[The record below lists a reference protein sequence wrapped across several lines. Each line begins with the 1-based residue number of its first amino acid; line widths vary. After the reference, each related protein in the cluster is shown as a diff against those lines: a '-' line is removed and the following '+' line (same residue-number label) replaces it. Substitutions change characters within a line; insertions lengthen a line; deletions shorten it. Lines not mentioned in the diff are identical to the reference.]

1 MPYNSY
7 HLHSSPKAP
16 EPSFTKTNMM
26 LNKQSVL
33 SFSLALLVSLLF
45 STNTLA
51 QLSPASAP
59 VPPAQ
64 PPPTP
69 PAAAPT
75 PLVPSLP
82 QSPSDS
88 TPDTPA
94 AVDIVGILRK
104 AKSFNV
110 LIRLM
115 KTTQLINQLNSQLLT
130 TKSGGITILAPDD
143 SAFSELKAGFLNS
156 LSDGQKLELLQF
168 HVISDYVSSSNFDT
182 LTNPVRTLA
191 GAKPGKV
198 ELNVISYG
206 GSVNISTG
214 EVNTTIND
222 IIYTDKHLA
231 IYKVGKVLL
240 PMDFFTVAK
249 APAKSP
255 SLAPEPSAKAPKPDK
270 EKTLSPDSSESSQ
283 TNPTNE
289 NSGTVKI
296 TAYGKWASFILG
308 IVLVTIITT

>member
-1 MPYNSY
+1 M
-7 HLHSSPKAP
+7 SSK
-16 EPSFTKTNMM
+16 PSFNKTKTM
-26 LNKQSVL
+26 LKKQSVL
-33 SFSLALLVSLLF
+33 SFSLVMLISF
-45 STNTLA
+45 MYSTTTLA

-59 VPPAQ
+59 LKPPQ
-64 PPPTP
+64 PAPTI
-69 PAAAPT
+69 PAAAPQQ

-88 TPDTPA
+88 TPESTPA
-94 AVDIVGILRK
+94 LDIVGILRK
-104 AKSFNV
+104 AKSFNI

-115 KTTQLINQLNSQLLT
+115 KTTQLINQLNAQLLT

-168 HVISDYVSSSNFDT
+168 HVLSDYVSSSNFDT

-214 EVNTTIND
+214 EVNTTITG

-240 PMDFFTVAK
+240 PMDFFAVTK

-255 SLAPEPSAKAPKPDK
+255 SLAPEPSSDTAKAPKADK
-270 EKTLSPDSSESSQ
+270 DESSSSDSSQ
-283 TNPTNE
+283 VNPTE
-289 NSGTVKI
+289 QNSGTEKI
-296 TAYGKWASFILG
+296 AVYGMWMSLG
-308 IVLVTIITT
+308 LGALLMSVMTT